1 MERARVLLAVR
12 ADLQKT
18 CLPIPIP
25 LTPEK
30 HGCFLRISHAREGSK
45 STARRSM
52 STDFTPP
59 QNPPSSPVPKK
70 KIRREDALAYHS
82 SGRKGK
88 IEVVPTKPCA
98 TARDLALAY
107 SPGVAEPC
115 LEIEK
120 DPDASYLYTARG
132 NLVAVVSNGTAVL
145 GLGDIGPAAG
155 KPVMEGKGVLFKKF
169 ADVDVF
175 DINVDAKD
183 IDKFCT
189 VVKALEPTF
198 GGINLE
204 DIKAPECFVIESRL
218 KKEMQI
224 PVFHDDQHGT
234 AIISGAALLNAL
246 ELAGKRI
253 DQVKVVV
260 SGAGASATA
269 CTKFYLALGVKRENV
284 TMCDTKGVIYK
295 GRAEGMNEFKAE
307 FAADTKART
316 LAEAAKGADVLLGC
330 SVKGM
335 FTQDM
340 IKSMAKDPI
349 VFALANP
356 DPEISYPEA
365 KEAREDVIMA
375 TGRSDYPNQVNNV
388 LGFPYIFRGALDVR
402 AKQIT
407 EEMKMAAARA
417 LAALAKEDVPD
428 SVSRAYAGEKFRFG
442 REYIIPK
449 PLDPRVLL
457 AVAPAVAQAAIDGG
471 VARVKLEMG
480 EYRDRLRKMQSRSH
494 QVMGSIFTKAKKKLA
509 KIVFPEGHHPKIQQA
524 AEILREEA
532 ICEPVLLGPVD
543 EIRRSIAEQRLDELD
558 GVTIVDPQ
566 QSPEFSRY
574 VSWFWEMRQRHG
586 INLEEARKRVRTRNY
601 FGSLMLKEGAVDGF
615 VTGLTTGYA
624 EAIRAPL
631 EIIKT
636 RTGRRA
642 GGVYIVVTKHDF
654 KFFADCTVTI
664 DPDADE
670 LAEIA
675 ATTSDLAR
683 YFEVT
688 PRIAMLSYST
698 FGSAGGDSPRKMR
711 EATEL
716 IRQRRP
722 DLEVDGEIQVDIAT
736 STDVRN
742 AEFPFSNLKE
752 DANVFIFPN
761 LDSANIA
768 YQLLERLGGAEVIG
782 PVLLGMHKP
791 VNVLQMGC
799 SVQSI
804 VNLAAITALRAQGDQ
819 FLF

>member
-1 MERARVLLAVR
+1 
-12 ADLQKT
+12 
-18 CLPIPIP
+18 
-25 LTPEK
+25 
-30 HGCFLRISHAREGSK
+30 
-45 STARRSM
+45 M
-52 STDFTPP
+52 STDFSPP
-59 QNPPSSPVPKK
+59 KNPPSAPVPKK
-70 KIRREDALAYHS
+70 KIRKEDALAYHS

-115 LEIEK
+115 LEIAR
-120 DPDASYLYTARG
+120 DPDLSYLYTARG

-169 ADVDVF
+169 ADIDVF
-175 DINVDAKD
+175 DINIDAKE
-183 IDKFCT
+183 IDKVCT
-189 VVKALEPTF
+189 IVKALEPTF

-204 DIKAPECFVIESRL
+204 DIKAPECFVIENRL

-246 ELAGKRI
+246 ELAGKKI
-253 DQVKVVV
+253 DQVRVVV
-260 SGAGASATA
+260 SGAGASAIA
-269 CTKFYLALGVKRENV
+269 CTKFYISLGVKRENV
-284 TMCDTKGVIYK
+284 MMVDTKGVIYK
-295 GRAEGMNEFKAE
+295 GRTEGMNEWKSE
-307 FAADTKART
+307 FAVDTKART
-316 LAEAAKGADVLLGC
+316 LDEAVKGADVLLGC

-335 FTQDM
+335 VDQAM
-340 IKSMAKDPI
+340 VRSMAKDPI

-402 AKQIT
+402 AKAIT
-407 EEMKMAAARA
+407 EEMKLAAAKA
-417 LAALAKEDVPD
+417 IAALAKEDVPE
-428 SVSRAYAGEKFRFG
+428 SVSRAYGGERFRFG

-457 AVAPAVAQAAIDGG
+457 WVAPAVAQAAIDGG
-471 VARVKLEMG
+471 VARVKLDMT
-480 EYRDRLRKMQSRSH
+480 EYQDRLKKMQSRTH
-494 QVMGSIFTKAKKKLA
+494 AVMGSIFTKAKKKLA
-509 KIVFPEGHHPKIQQA
+509 KVVFPEGHHPKIQQA

-532 ICEPVLLGPVD
+532 ICEPVLLGPV
-543 EIRRSIAEQRLDELD
+543 EAIRRSIADQRLDELE
-558 GVTIVDPQ
+558 GVQIVDPMD
-566 QSPEFSRY
+566 SPEFAKYAER
-574 VSWFWEMRQRHG
+574 FWELRQRRG
-586 INLEEARKRVRTRNY
+586 ITFEEARRRIRTRNY
-601 FGSLMLKEGAVDGF
+601 FGSVMLEMGVVDGL
-615 VTGLTTGYA
+615 VTGLTTSYA
-624 EAIRAPL
+624 DAIRAPL

-642 GGVYIVVTKHDF
+642 GGVYIVVTKQDF

-664 DPDADE
+664 DPTAEE

-675 ATTSDLAR
+675 IQTSDLAR
-683 YFEVT
+683 YFELT
-688 PRIAMLSYST
+688 PRVAMLSYST
-698 FGSAGGDSPRKMR
+698 FGSAGGESPKKMR
-711 EATEL
+711 EATE
-716 IRQRRP
+716 IVRQRRA
-722 DLEVDGEIQVDIAT
+722 DLEIDGEIQVDIAT
-736 STDVRN
+736 SAEVRVP
-742 AEFPFSNLKE
+742 EFPFSTLKE

-768 YQLLERLGGAEVIG
+768 YQMLEGVGGAEVIG
-782 PVLLGMHKP
+782 PVLLGMHKA

>member
-1 MERARVLLAVR
+1 
-12 ADLQKT
+12 
-18 CLPIPIP
+18 
-25 LTPEK
+25 
-30 HGCFLRISHAREGSK
+30 
-45 STARRSM
+45 M

-59 QNPPSSPVPKK
+59 KNPPSSPVAKK

-107 SPGVAEPC
+107 TPGVAEPC

-145 GLGDIGPAAG
+145 GLGNIGPAAG

-169 ADVDVF
+169 ADIDVF
-175 DINVDAKD
+175 DINIDANEVDKV
-183 IDKFCT
+183 CT

-204 DIKAPECFVIESRL
+204 DIKAPECFVIEARL

-234 AIISGAALLNAL
+234 AIISGGALLNAL
-246 ELAGKRI
+246 ELAGKKI
-253 DQVKVVV
+253 EQVRVVV
-260 SGAGASATA
+260 AGAGAAAIA
-269 CTKFYLALGVKRENV
+269 CTKFYLTLGVRRENV
-284 TMCDTKGVIYK
+284 VMVDTKGVIYR
-295 GRAEGMNEFKAE
+295 GRTEGMNEWKAE

-316 LAEAAKGADVLLGC
+316 MAEALKGADVFLGC
-330 SVKGM
+330 STKGM
-335 FTQDM
+335 VDQEM
-340 IKSMAKDPI
+340 IRSMAKDPI

-356 DPEISYPEA
+356 DPEIDYPEA
-365 KEAREDVIMA
+365 KAAREDIIMA
-375 TGRSDYPNQVNNV
+375 TGRSDFPNQVNNV

-402 AKQIT
+402 AKAIT

-428 SVSRAYAGEKFRFG
+428 SVTRAYAGEKFRFG
-442 REYIIPK
+442 RDYIIPK

-457 AVAPAVAQAAIDGG
+457 WVAPAVAQAAIDGG
-471 VARVKLEMG
+471 VARVKLDMD

-543 EIRRSIAEQRLDELD
+543 AIRRSIADQRLDELD
-558 GVTIVDPQ
+558 GVTIIDPQ
-566 QSPEFSRY
+566 QTADLSRY
-574 VSWFWEMRQRHG
+574 VSRFWELRQRRG
-586 INLEEARKRVRTRNY
+586 ITFEESNRRMRTRNY
-601 FGSLMLKEGAVDGF
+601 FGAVMLEMGEVDGL
-615 VTGLTTGYA
+615 VTGLTTMYA
-624 EAIRAPL
+624 DAIRPSL
-631 EIIKT
+631 EVIHT
-636 RTGRRA
+636 RTGKRA
-642 GGVYIVVTKHDF
+642 AGVYIVVTKHDF
-654 KFFADCTVTI
+654 KFFADCTVNIEPT
-664 DPDADE
+664 ADE

-675 ATTSDLAR
+675 ITTSDLAR

-688 PRIAMLSYST
+688 PRVAMLSYST
-698 FGSAGGDSPRKMR
+698 FGSAGGASPARMR
-711 EATEL
+711 EATQL
-716 IRQRRP
+716 VRQRRP
-722 DLEVDGEIQVDIAT
+722 DLEVEGEIQVDIAT
-736 STDVRN
+736 SADVRVP
-742 AEFPFSNLKE
+742 EFPFSTLKD
-752 DANVFIFPN
+752 DANVFVFPN

-768 YQLLERLGGAEVIG
+768 YQMLHRVAGAEVIG